1 MILYLKKLKIIFH
14 YKVFILLFIVLLYVY
29 LVISNNL
36 LNSKY
41 SEDVRQ
47 IEGTITSIKIDGD
60 KVSIVLKAQE
70 KVLVNYY
77 LQDEFEL
84 NTFKQLK
91 LGYKIKVYGELNN
104 PNNNTNFY
112 LFNYRKYLLS
122 KKIYYVMNASKID
135 IMSYQTNLFYNIK
148 NFMIEV
154 INKRETSSYLNTFL
168 LGNNGDIADEVI
180 SSFQNN
186 GISHLFALS
195 GMHVT
200 IFSSIL
206 LFLFSFIVK
215 NKKIN
220 FLIVALFL
228 TIYMFLTG
236 LSPSIMRATLFF
248 ILINLNN
255 SLNLKIRTINLCIFL
270 LSISLLINPYNI
282 YNNGFLF
289 SYIISFYLILFNK
302 LINRYHNYFMKL
314 LVTSIISFM
323 VSIPIIINSY
333 YSVNIISFLFNL
345 FYVPFV
351 SFILFPLSL
360 ITFICPFFDSLLKIM
375 INILEIT
382 SLFLSQH
389 NLFTI
394 NLRTISLYI
403 ILFYYIVITFILIM
417 FQKRKYIFSILF
429 IIVILVHANYNY
441 LDNSYYITFLDVGQG
456 DSILIQFPHNQGNIL
471 IDTGGK
477 IKYEK
482 EVWRQRKKDYS
493 ISNDTIIPFL
503 KASSIKEL
511 HYLIITHGDYDHMG
525 EAINLVNNFKVEKVI
540 FNCGEFNELE
550 KDLIKVLNKK
560 KIPYYS
566 CIKELNID
574 DNKLYFLQTKEYDN
588 ENDNSNV
595 IYTDIN
601 GYKFMFMGDAGVETE
616 KEILKKYNLS
626 DIDVLKVG
634 HHGSKTSSS
643 EYFIDEMSPKYSVIS
658 VGKNNRYGH
667 PNKEV
672 LNNLE
677 NSKIYRTDQDGSIMF
692 KIKNNKLKIETC
704 SP

>member
-255 SLNLKIRTINLCIFL
+255 SFNLKIRTINLCIFL

>member
-1 MILYLKKLKIIFH
+1 MLLYLKKLKIIFH

-255 SLNLKIRTINLCIFL
+255 SFNLKIRTINLCIFL